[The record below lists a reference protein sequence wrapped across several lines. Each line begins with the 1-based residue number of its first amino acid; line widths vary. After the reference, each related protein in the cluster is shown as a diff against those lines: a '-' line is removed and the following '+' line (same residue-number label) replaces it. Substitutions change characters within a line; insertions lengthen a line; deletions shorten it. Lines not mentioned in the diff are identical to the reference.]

1 MSHPDFNICKLVNF
15 SKSERVKDGESE
27 RVKDRESERVKRYK
41 RHKKDGK
48 IKDVE
53 TVMKG

>member
-1 MSHPDFNICKLVNF
+1 MQIGQFFEKWKDEK
-15 SKSERVKDGESE
+15 VKRQKTQTSFKGD
-27 RVKDRESERVKRYK
+27 KVKRYK